1 MSFASYT
8 AVAVQERRQIDAE
21 KTGLMTPKT
30 VPDAPRRGRPR
41 SEKARNAILDAAA
54 ELLLEHGLG
63 AVSMDAVAGRA
74 GVSKA
79 TIYRWWPTKETLALD
94 AIYHEWE
101 AVRPRSRRTASL
113 RGDLL
118 SLLRPWV
125 RLIGERPYSRV
136 IAALIAKA
144 QTDHAFAEQYR
155 AHFLD
160 PRRNHAGEIF
170 QRAIERGEI
179 PADTNVDV
187 ALDLLYGPFY
197 HRLLQG
203 TGPLN
208 DRFTRDLVEILVA
221 GLSGRSAG
229 RGRS

>member
-1 MSFASYT
+1 
-8 AVAVQERRQIDAE
+8 
-21 KTGLMTPKT
+21 MTP
-30 VPDAPRRGRPR
+30 DAIAETHRRGRPR

-54 ELLLEHGLG
+54 ELLLAHGLG

-101 AVRPRSRRTASL
+101 AIRPRSRQTDSL

-125 RLIGERPYSRV
+125 RLVSERPYSRV
-136 IAALIAKA
+136 IAALLAKA
-144 QTDHAFAEQYR
+144 QTDPEFAEQYR
-155 AHFLD
+155 AHVLQ
-160 PRRNHAGEIF
+160 PRRDHAGAIF

-179 PADTNVDV
+179 DAETNIDV

-203 TGPLN
+203 HGPLT
-208 DRFTRDLVEILVA
+208 DRFTRDVVDILVA
-221 GLSGRSAG
+221 GLGARPASRS
-229 RGRS
+229 